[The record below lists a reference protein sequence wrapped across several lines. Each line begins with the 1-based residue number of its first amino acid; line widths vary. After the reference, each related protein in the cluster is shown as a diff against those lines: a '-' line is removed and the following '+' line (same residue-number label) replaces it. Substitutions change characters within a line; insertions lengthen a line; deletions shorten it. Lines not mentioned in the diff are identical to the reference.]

1 MRQEYTLLYMY
12 TYINGINMFSIFKNG
27 HRVVF
32 VHGLEVL
39 VWTNQINC
47 QYCCILKKTHGEGLT
62 GTLCSRHHLT
72 TSLMDPTAFL
82 GNTHPV
88 LASDWLTLL
97 LLPTQPPKATNQ
109 RQSKAV
115 GSIITY
121 LPQKQK

>member
-1 MRQEYTLLYMY
+1 
-12 TYINGINMFSIFKNG
+12 MFSIFKNG

-39 VWTNQINC
+39 VWTSDHNQINC

-97 LLPTQPPKATNQ
+97 LLPTQPP
-109 RQSKAV
+109 SKAV